1 MNINLV
7 NEIRTLARTLE
18 HWELVI
24 EEATGANSPE
34 RSKRWQIGLEADITS
49 ALESIRTQFESLNKP
64 APKPKRKTATKKP
77 KAKIRKT
84 ATKKRK
90 TATKKP
96 RTKLAR

>member
-18 HWELVI
+18 HWEMVI
-24 EEATGANSPE
+24 EEATGTNSPE

-49 ALESIRTQFESLNKP
+49 ALESLRAQFESLNKP
-64 APKPKRKTATKKP
+64 APKPK
-77 KAKIRKT
+77 RKT